1 MANSIL
7 TNRISTSALVD
18 ASRAETAKA
27 KSAKMLST
35 GKKINES
42 GQDATGLAVVAKQR
56 YDQAAMVEGLNN
68 STKGEAYAR
77 TVDGG
82 LATVSEL
89 LNRLVSLGTAAAADS
104 YDSDDRTIA
113 GVEWDSILTALDKI
127 GASTRFGRQ
136 SLLNG
141 TATAAKFQV
150 GESPTGTDDIAE
162 IDLST
167 VNVLN
172 ANLGIPAGSTLDTVD
187 NARTT
192 TDSVRTAVGLVNN
205 YRATVGAFQREIQ
218 LAASNNETK
227 LENLGVA
234 IGVTIDADIA
244 KASID
249 YTREITMQ
257 QMARAIL
264 AQGNSSMGELSQ
276 LIQ

>member
-7 TNRISTSALVD
+7 TNRISTSALTD
-18 ASRAETAKA
+18 AGRSESAKSR
-27 KSAKMLST
+27 SAKMLST

-68 STKGEAYAR
+68 STKAEAYAR
-77 TVDGG
+77 TIDGG
-82 LATVSEL
+82 LSTVSEL
-89 LNRLVSLGTAAAADS
+89 LNRLVSLGTAAAADT
-104 YDSDDRTIA
+104 YDSQDRAIA
-113 GVEWDSILTALDKI
+113 GVEWDAILTALDKI
-127 GASTRFGRQ
+127 ASSTRFGSQ

-141 TATAAKFQV
+141 TAAATKFQI
-150 GESPTGTDDIAE
+150 GDSPTGTDDIAE

-172 ANLGIPAGSTLDTVD
+172 SNLNIPAGSTLDTVD
-187 NARTT
+187 GARTT
-192 TDSVRTAVGLVNN
+192 TEFVESAVSKVNN
-205 YRATVGAFQREIQ
+205 YRSIVGAFQREVQ
-218 LAASNNETK
+218 LAASNNEVK

-244 KASID
+244 KVSID

-264 AQGNSSMGELSQ
+264 AQGNASVAELTQ